1 MKVKETLKKGVLI
14 IMTIIMI
21 AGVFVAIF
29 NFTSDEA
36 EAKAV
41 WKLAH
46 YITPTFIQCYDD
58 GQDCV
63 IVNPDQ

>member
-1 MKVKETLKKGVLI
+1 MRVKETLKKGVLI

-36 EAKAV
+36 EAGAKWVKAHHI
-41 WKLAH
+41 L
-46 YITPTFIQCYDD
+46 PDFIPCYDK

-63 IVNPDQ
+63 IVTPDQ